1 MAKPFKDIYYKFD
14 QNRNGVIE
22 PKEIFQLF
30 KTFDILKD
38 QHWSKKEFNK
48 ALDTNLLEYCY
59 ESKKVWPSENCNDSP
74 TCQLKQS
81 LLNKVPLTRA
91 VLQEQTYLGGPRKL
105 QSIND
110 WCQDSWRDVTW
121 VSRDMKASTI
131 AANGNQ
137 VYIISKKEVRKGG
150 YQIYKR
156 EGEEWI
162 PVSAWGFMKLA
173 VGTDGSLWAVN
184 NRKKLFK
191 SVDGGAKWSF
201 I

>member
-1 MAKPFKDIYYKFD
+1 
-14 QNRNGVIE
+14 
-22 PKEIFQLF
+22 
-30 KTFDILKD
+30 
-38 QHWSKKEFNK
+38 
-48 ALDTNLLEYCY
+48 
-59 ESKKVWPSENCNDSP
+59 
-74 TCQLKQS
+74 
-81 LLNKVPLTRA
+81 
-91 VLQEQTYLGGPRKL
+91 
-105 QSIND
+105 
-110 WCQDSWRDVTW
+110 
-121 VSRDMKASTI
+121 MKASTI

-137 VYIISKKEVRKGG
+137 VYTISKKEVRNGG

-184 NRKKLFK
+184 NKKKLFK